1 MGVTGVWLEL
11 TQGTVFEGGRKRHP
25 LELYFK
31 VDQAAAAFFGDE
43 AFTVRTDDGGRLRAR
58 VSGRSGSGVGPG
70 WGKNLRSNPVQGF
83 GEWLVGRRGF
93 SKAALLG
100 QRVRFSAVGAG
111 EFYARYQPQEGRR

>member
-11 TQGTVFEGGRKRHP
+11 TQGTVIEGGRKRHP

-31 VDQAAAAFFGDE
+31 VDKAAAFFGDE
-43 AFTVRTDDGGRLRAR
+43 ASTVRTDDGGRLRAR
-58 VSGRSGSGVGPG
+58 ASGRSGTGVGPG

-83 GEWLVGRRGF
+83 GEWLVVRRGF

-111 EFYARYQPQEGRR
+111 EFYARYPPQEGRR